1 MRGFRSSSI
10 GPKDS
15 DGFSLGGNYK
25 WVFSTELLMPL
36 PNSNTKEMRLALFLD
51 QGYVGDEL
59 RFDEKAR
66 ASTGLSINWYSV
78 IGPLKLVFAKP
89 LNANN
94 FDKTEMIQF
103 SLGTMF

>member
-78 IGPLKLVFAKP
+78 IGPLKLV
-89 LNANN
+89 LQN
-94 FDKTEMIQF
+94 
-103 SLGTMF
+103 L

>member
-1 MRGFRSSSI
+1 MGIFNRITNAITKFKYKRDEISIIFR
-10 GPKDS
+10 P
-15 DGFSLGGNYK
+15 
-25 WVFSTELLMPL
+25 
-36 PNSNTKEMRLALFLD
+36 RLRR
-51 QGYVGDEL
+51 DEL
-59 RFDEKAR
+59 KFDEKAR